1 MKALIFLLL
10 SLPAFAAV
18 SVRDDRGQTI
28 TLKEPAR
35 RIITLSPHVTENL
48 FAIGAGKVIVG
59 TVNYSD
65 YPEAA
70 KAIERVGGYNGFDL
84 ERIRALKPD
93 LIVAWQS
100 GNPGKQLAMIEA
112 LGIPLYVD
120 NARKLADVPTEMER
134 LGVLTGHEAGA
145 RVAAAQFRD
154 KIAKLEKNY
163 SGKKTVRVFY
173 QVWDRPLMTINRE
186 QIISDAMRVCGAVNV
201 FGDLPA
207 IAPTIDEEAVLAANP
222 DLIVT
227 TDVHGAKDLALERWR
242 RWPKLRAVER
252 GNLGLLPRDH
262 LNRAGPRIAD
272 GTEALCAAV
281 DKARQ

>member
-1 MKALIFLLL
+1 LRCFLFLLF
-10 SLPAFAAV
+10 SLPALAAV
-18 SVRDDRGQTI
+18 SVKDDRDQTI

-35 RIITLSPHVTENL
+35 RIISLSPHVTENL
-48 FAIGAGKVIVG
+48 FAIGAGSQIVG

-70 KAIERVGGYNGFDL
+70 KNIERVGGYNGFDL

-100 GNPGKQLAMIEA
+100 GNPSKQLATLEA

-145 RVAAAQFRD
+145 RAAASQFRD
-154 KIAKLEKNY
+154 KIAKLEKAHA
-163 SGKKTVRVFY
+163 GKKMVRVFY

-207 IAPTIDEEAVLAANP
+207 IAPTLDEEAVLAANP

-227 TDVHGAKDLALERWR
+227 TDVHGAKDLALARWQ
-242 RWPKLRAVER
+242 RWPKLKAVAR
-252 GNLGLLPRDH
+252 GNLVLLPRDH

-281 DKARQ
+281 EKARR

>member
-1 MKALIFLLL
+1 MKALIFLLC
-10 SLPAFAAV
+10 SLPALAAV
-18 SVRDDRGQTI
+18 TVKDDRGQAI
-28 TLKEPAR
+28 SLKEPAR
-35 RIITLSPHVTENL
+35 RIISLSPHVTENL
-48 FAIGAGKVIVG
+48 FAIGAGKAIVG
-59 TVNYSD
+59 AVNYSD

-100 GNPGKQLAMIEA
+100 GNPSKQLALIEA
-112 LGIPLYVD
+112 LGIPLYID
-120 NARKLADVPTEMER
+120 NAKKLADVPTEMER

-145 RVAAAQFRD
+145 HAAASQFRD
-154 KIAKLEKNY
+154 KIAKLEK
-163 SGKKTVRVFY
+163 SFAGKRPVRVFY

-207 IAPTIDEEAVLAANP
+207 IAPTIDEEAVLVANP

-227 TDVHGAKDLALERWR
+227 TDVHGGKDLALARWQ
-242 RWPKLRAVER
+242 RWPRLKAVER
-252 GNLGLLPRDH
+252 GQLALLPRDH

-281 DKARQ
+281 EKARR